1 MKSDS
6 RQVHVETS
14 APQAS
19 GKWPG
24 CGWRCKVFTYVNHDV
39 GEDAM
44 IYFAKNPRTQEI
56 LVNFYA
62 MGKKSGWHSG
72 VLSEG
77 DDKSMFLKFNCKGDE
92 QDLKNPC
99 SYVLGLMILWFISYE
114 SFVTSN
120 IMMYFLWVFCDI

>member
-1 MKSDS
+1 MCLVFAFFLMKSDS
-6 RQVHVETS
+6 RQVQVETIV
-14 APQAS
+14 PQAS

-24 CGWRCKVFTYVNHDV
+24 CGWRCKVFTYVNHDVGV

-62 MGKKSGWHSG
+62 MGKKAGWHSG

-77 DDKSMFLKFNCKGDE
+77 DDKSMFLKFNCNGDE

-99 SYVLGLMILWFISYE
+99 SYVLGLMIL
-114 SFVTSN
+114 
-120 IMMYFLWVFCDI
+120 

>member
-1 MKSDS
+1 MCLVFAFFLMKSDS
-6 RQVHVETS
+6 RQVHMETS

-62 MGKKSGWHSG
+62 RGKRAGWHSG

-77 DDKSMFLKFNCKGDE
+77 DDKSMFLKFNCNGDE

-99 SYVLGLMILWFISYE
+99 SYVLGLMIL
-114 SFVTSN
+114 
-120 IMMYFLWVFCDI
+120 